1 MTTVTLHTEAAPEV
15 SKSENATGGAPPK
28 HRSTYRYS
36 DQPHVRGKFLFVGET
51 KFWLRGVTYGTFR
64 PRTDGAQFPEDIVID
79 RDFAVIAAS
88 RFNTIRTYTPP
99 PQSLLDLAQQHGLRV
114 MVGLSWTQHVA
125 FLDDP
130 ELCRTIKSSVRNG
143 VRACASHPAVLCY
156 TIGNEIP
163 ASIVRWHGRNKI
175 ERFLKELYAIVK
187 SEQPDRLVT
196 YVNYPT
202 TEYLQLKFLDFV
214 SFNVYL
220 ESQERLEAY
229 LARLQN
235 LTDER
240 PLLLAEIG
248 LDSRRNG
255 EQAQAETL
263 AWQISSVFASGCAGA
278 IAFAWT
284 DEWYRGGFEIEDWD
298 FGLTARDR
306 TPKPVLAAVSDA
318 MDAVPFPDSRWPK
331 ISVVVCSLNGAP
343 TIRDTM
349 EGLRYLKYSNFDVI
363 VVNDGSTDDTAK
375 IAAEYTCR
383 VISTENRGLSNARN
397 TGWQEATGEIVAY
410 IDDDAYPDP
419 HWLTYLAHVFMNSD
433 YVGVGGPNLA
443 PPGDGQVA
451 DCIANAPGGP
461 VHVLISDVEA
471 EHIPGC
477 NMAFRRDA
485 LAAIEG
491 FDPRYRAAGDDVDL
505 CWRLQAHGGV
515 IGFAPA
521 AVVWHHRRNS
531 LQMYWKQQQGYGK
544 AEALLEQK
552 WPEKYNSMGH
562 LTWSGRLYGKG
573 LTQPVGSGRSNV
585 YQGSFGLAPFQSLY
599 ERQCAGVS
607 SLPLMPE
614 WYLLLGVLLVLALL
628 GLSWPPLSFAWP
640 VLAVAASL
648 PLVQAAI
655 SAARAVFTSEPATT
669 GQRAKLYVITAGLHL
684 LQPLARLLGRLRH
697 GLSPWRSRHGDDSA
711 SLFQAWSLWR
721 ETWQDTESTLVTF
734 LEELRESGNI
744 AHSGGA
750 FDDWD
755 IEVRGGLLGASQMQM
770 AVEEHG
776 GGRQLL
782 RFRTRPRVSALT
794 ALGLFTLASV
804 MLAAAFDGAWLV
816 AALSAI
822 AAGVAARWLYLEL
835 GSAAGAIRAVCSV
848 TESRE

>member
-1 MTTVTLHTEAAPEV
+1 MSMVTPPAKVLEVGESGNAQQRVRPEQRP
-15 SKSENATGGAPPK
+15 AYA
-28 HRSTYRYS
+28 YS
-36 DQPHVRGKFLFVGET
+36 DHPEVRGKFLFIGET
-51 KFWLRGVTYGTFR
+51 KFWLKGVTYGTFR
-64 PRTDGAQFPEDIVID
+64 PRADDTQFPEDEIID
-79 RDFAVIAAS
+79 RDFAAIAAS
-88 RFNTIRTYTPP
+88 GFNTVRTYTPP
-99 PQSLLDLAQQHGLRV
+99 PQSLLDLAQHHGLRV

-130 ELCRTIKSSVRNG
+130 ALCRTIRDAVRFG
-143 VRACASHPAVLCY
+143 VRACAGHPAVLCY

-163 ASIVRWHGRNKI
+163 ASIVRWHGRKKI
-175 ERFLKELYAIVK
+175 ERFLKELYTIVK

-196 YVNYPT
+196 YVNFPT

-240 PLLLAEIG
+240 PLVLAEIG

-255 EQAQAETL
+255 EQSQAESL
-263 AWQISSVFASGCAGA
+263 DWQIRSVFASGCAGA
-278 IAFAWT
+278 FAFAWT
-284 DEWYRGGFEIEDWD
+284 DEWYRGGFDIDDWD
-298 FGLTARDR
+298 FGLTTRDR
-306 TPKPVLAAVSDA
+306 APKSALAAVSSA
-318 MDAVPFPDSRWPK
+318 MADVPFTDTDCPK

-349 EGLRYLKYSNFDVI
+349 EGLRYLDYPNFEVI
-363 VVNDGSTDDTAK
+363 VVDDGSTDDTGK
-375 IAAEYTCR
+375 IASEYNCR

-397 TGWQEATGEIVAY
+397 TGWQEAAGEIIAY

-419 HWLTYLAHVFMNSD
+419 HWLTYLAHVFMNSG

-443 PPGDGQVA
+443 PPGDGWIA
-451 DCIANAPGGP
+451 DCIANSPGGP
-461 VHVLISDVEA
+461 VHVLISDTEA

-477 NMAFRRDA
+477 NMAFRREA
-485 LAAIEG
+485 LASIEG
-491 FDPRYRAAGDDVDL
+491 FDPIYRAAGDDVDL
-505 CWRLQAHGGV
+505 CWQLQAQGGV

-531 LQMYWKQQQGYGK
+531 LQMYWRQQQGYGK

-552 WPEKYNSMGH
+552 WPEKYNAIGH

-573 LTQPVGSGRSNV
+573 LTQPVSSGRWHV

-599 ERQCAGVS
+599 ERQSAGVS

-628 GLSWPPLSFAWP
+628 GLSWSPLLFVWP
-640 VLAVAASL
+640 VLVAAAIL
-648 PLVQAAI
+648 PLAQAGI
-655 SAARAVFTSEPATT
+655 SAARAVFTSEPDTT
-669 GQRAKLYVITAGLHL
+669 GQHAKLYVLTAGLHL

-697 GLSPWRSRHGDDSA
+697 GLSPWRKRHDDNNA
-711 SLFQAWSLWR
+711 SVVQAWSVWR
-721 ETWQDTESTLVTF
+721 ETWQDPESTLTAI
-734 LEELRESGNI
+734 LGKLRESGNI
-744 AHSGGA
+744 ARSGGA

-755 IEVRGGLLGASQMQM
+755 IEVRGGLPCAVQMDM
-770 AVEEHG
+770 TVEEHG

-782 RFRTRPRVSALT
+782 RFRTRPRVSVLAIVALVG
-794 ALGLFTLASV
+794 LGSV
-804 MLAAAFDGAWLV
+804 ALAAAFGGAWV
-816 AALSAI
+816 AATISAL
-822 AAGVAARWLYLEL
+822 AAGMTARWLYRNLRF
-835 GSAAGAIRAVCSV
+835 AAGAIRAACSV
-848 TESRE
+848 T